1 MGLAGLLRVGRG
13 VTSVIGSGG
22 KTSLIA
28 ALAREL
34 PGTVALTTTTH
45 VRPFAGVTTLDG
57 SDAGAVAATLAR
69 ERVVCVGSPAG
80 EKDRA
85 AGKLVAGALEPAELA
100 QLADYVL
107 VEADGSRAL
116 PLKAHAPWE
125 PVVPAGSAQT
135 ILVVGASGLGR
146 PVREVAHRPERFC
159 ELAGCAPDDAA
170 TPELVAR
177 VIAAE
182 GLATRVVVNQADTDE
197 LLARA
202 RELARWLDV
211 PVVAGSLR
219 AGRLVELCGRGLT
232 RSRPHRCT

>member
-22 KTSLIA
+22 KTSLLA

-57 SDAGAVAATLAR
+57 SDAGAVAATLER
-69 ERVVCVGSPAG
+69 ERVVCVGSPVG
-80 EKDRA
+80 EKDRD
-85 AGKLVAGALEPAELA
+85 AGKLTAGELPPAELA

-159 ELAGCAPDDAA
+159 ELAGCTPGDAA

-182 GLATRVVVNQADTDE
+182 GLATRVLVNQADTDE
-197 LLARA
+197 LLACA
-202 RELARWLDV
+202 RELARRLDV

-219 AGRLVELCGRGLT
+219 AGRLVELRA
-232 RSRPHRCT
+232 

>member
-1 MGLAGLLRVGRG
+1 MGLAELLGAGRG
-13 VTSVIGSGG
+13 VTAVIGSGG

-45 VRPFAGVTTLDG
+45 VMPFAGVTTLDG
-57 SDAGAVAATLAR
+57 SDAGAVAATLER
-69 ERVVCVGSPAG
+69 ERVVCVGAPAG

-85 AGKLVAGALEPAELA
+85 AGKLSAGALDPAALA
-100 QLADYVL
+100 QLADHVL
-107 VEADGSRAL
+107 VEADGSRGL

-125 PVVPAGSAQT
+125 PVVPKVSSQA
-135 ILVVGASGLGR
+135 ILVVGASGFGR
-146 PVREVAHRPERFC
+146 PVREVAHRVERFC
-159 ELAGCAPDDAA
+159 ELAGCAPQDAA

-182 GLATRVVVNQADTDE
+182 GLATRVLVNQADTDE

-202 RELARWLDV
+202 RELARRLDV
-211 PVVAGSLR
+211 PVAAGSLR
-219 AGRLVELCGRGLT
+219 AGRLVEL
-232 RSRPHRCT
+232 RP

>member
-1 MGLAGLLRVGRG
+1 MGLAKAMCVGRG

-22 KTSLIA
+22 KTSLLA

-45 VRPFAGVTTLDG
+45 VMPFAGVTTLDG

-69 ERVVCVGSPAG
+69 ERVVCVGAPAG

-85 AGKLVAGALEPAELA
+85 AGKLSAGALGPGALA

-125 PVVPAGSAQT
+125 PVVPEVSSQA
-135 ILVVGASGLGR
+135 ILVVGASGFGR
-146 PVREVAHRPERFC
+146 PVRETAHRVERFC
-159 ELAGCAPDDAA
+159 ELAGCAPSDAA

-182 GLATRVVVNQADTDE
+182 GLATRVLVNQADTEE

-202 RELARWLDV
+202 RELAQWLDV
-211 PVVAGSLR
+211 PVTAGSLR
-219 AGRLVELCGRGLT
+219 AGRLVELRA
-232 RSRPHRCT
+232 

>member
-22 KTSLIA
+22 KTSLLA

-57 SDAGAVAATLAR
+57 SDAGAVAATLER
-69 ERVVCVGSPAG
+69 ERVVCVGSPVG
-80 EKDRA
+80 EKDRD
-85 AGKLVAGALEPAELA
+85 AGKLTAGELPPAELA

-159 ELAGCAPDDAA
+159 ELAGCTPGDAA

-182 GLATRVVVNQADTDE
+182 GLATRVLVNQADTDE
-197 LLARA
+197 LLAHA
-202 RELARWLDV
+202 RELARRLDV

-219 AGRLVELCGRGLT
+219 AGRLVELRA
-232 RSRPHRCT
+232 